1 MPGEPG
7 QEFITARIFM
17 AGRERGWMLDS
28 NSEPMNAVDT
38 AWLRMDRPTNLM
50 VVTAMIVIE
59 RCDFHDFTTLIRQR
73 FLAFDRFLKRPV
85 CHSGLYFWEPDE
97 GFELDYHVRRSA
109 LPGNADK
116 EELQRFIADLAAVPL
131 DPARP
136 LWQFHFVENYGDS
149 CAIVMRIHHCY
160 ADGLSLVSIF
170 AALTDDT
177 AERVEPASATSVG
190 PEQPAANDNR
200 APGLESWDAYQ
211 VIKEAALKSLERYG
225 RFSLKM
231 SEGGLHMLR
240 EPSSLKDLGRMALSV
255 LAEASRLTALPSDP
269 ETALK
274 GRLGAGKVCLWSEPI
289 ALERIKQLG
298 RAYGCSLNDVL
309 LSCVS
314 GALRRYLESYQPV
327 GPDFEIHATVPVNV
341 RALDEQGELVPEQA
355 LGNQFGTLFMALPL
369 GVRNPVE
376 RIYRIKYEMQ
386 RLRRSWQPG
395 ISYGLLTALGLMPG
409 RIQRQIIDLFSRKSS
424 LVLSNVPGIQQAR
437 YLAGSRVH
445 EAMFWVPQSGESALG
460 ISLLSYNQQVQIGL
474 LADRQVVRAPRQLLE
489 AFMLELEAHEAAA
502 PPATQA
508 KAEQTFAVS

>member
-1 MPGEPG
+1 MLIVG
-7 QEFITARIFM
+7 Q
-17 AGRERGWMLDS
+17 ERGWMLDY

-38 AWLRMDRPTNLM
+38 AWLRMDRSTNLM
-50 VVTAMIVIE
+50 VVTAMIVVD
-59 RCDFHDFTTLIRQR
+59 RCDFQDFLSLVRHR
-73 FLAFDRFLKRPV
+73 FLAFDRFLQRPV
-85 CHSGLYFWEPDE
+85 CRSGLYFWEPTE
-97 GFELDYHVRRSA
+97 NFELDYHVRRAA
-109 LPGNADK
+109 LPGSADK
-116 EELQRFIADLAAVPL
+116 LELQRFIADLVATSL

-136 LWQFHFVENYGDS
+136 LWQFHFIENYGDR

-160 ADGLSLVSIF
+160 ADGLSLVSVF
-170 AALTDDT
+170 AALTDDIP
-177 AERVEPASATSVG
+177 ERMAADKVAGLES
-190 PEQPAANDNR
+190 EQPAANDNC
-200 APGLESWDAYQ
+200 APSMDSWQTYQ
-211 VIKEAALKSLERYG
+211 VFKEAALKSLERYG

-274 GRLGAGKVCLWSEPI
+274 GRLGSGKVCLWSEPI
-289 ALERIKQLG
+289 ELERIKQLG
-298 RAYGCSLNDVL
+298 RVYGCSLNDVL

-314 GALRRYLESYQPV
+314 GALRRYLENFQPV
-327 GPDFEIHATVPVNV
+327 GPDFELHATVPVNV

-437 YLAGSRVH
+437 YLVGSQIH

-474 LADRQVVRAPRQLLE
+474 LADRQVVRSPQQLIE
-489 AFMLELEAHEAAA
+489 AFMLELEAHEVAGLSSQ
-502 PPATQA
+502 TI
-508 KAEQTFAVS
+508 AEQAFAADLKA